1 MKRTLSVLL
10 VIMVSI
16 ATAVTLRAETDESK
30 PLSAKQWQRAIAIV
44 GQNAALDGRYGH
56 PESEFPEEYM
66 LDDLN
71 KVYKSSK
78 WKKVYEY
85 LKSKETEGGNIEKI
99 REIAK
104 EYTQPAGVVRKL
116 KEYIASHP
124 ESASNTPPASPAS
137 ASVDSEVPA
146 TQPVN
151 TATIDAAPEEEMP
164 ATDSIAIINATAG
177 GSTSESHGGWAMVLD
192 VILLLMS
199 AAALYFAWIT
209 KKENAELK
217 KELDYKT
224 NKLNSQFEK
233 FSKNITTDLNRVT
246 YLVNRRRPTDI
257 DFDGGEKDGTEV
269 AYNGPKRLFLTKPD
283 ANDYFIRT
291 TEVVE
296 IGNSIFE
303 LSTNDGVTG
312 TFKVIDNPEVH
323 QFALMMPT
331 ENLVRAC
338 TGKGIQI
345 SNGKTRIVTDREGTA
360 RLENCRWHVAV
371 KAIIHYEAETN
382 S

>member
-137 ASVDSEVPA
+137 APVDSEVPA

-217 KELDYKT
+217 KELGYKT

-360 RLENCRWHVAV
+360 RLENGRWHVAV
-371 KAIIHYEAETN
+371 KAIIHYEA
-382 S
+382 

>member
-137 ASVDSEVPA
+137 ALVDSEVPA

-269 AYNGPKRLFLTKPD
+269 AYNGPKRLYLTKPD

-360 RLENCRWHVAV
+360 RLENGRWHVAV
-371 KAIIHYEAETN
+371 KAIIHYEA
-382 S
+382 

>member
-1 MKRTLSVLL
+1 MKRALSVFL
-10 VIMVSI
+10 VIMVGI
-16 ATAVTLRAETDESK
+16 ATAVTLWAQTDESK
-30 PLSAKQWQRAIAIV
+30 PLSAKQWKRAIAIV
-44 GQNAALDGRYGH
+44 GQHAALDGRYGH
-56 PESEFPEEYM
+56 PESEFPAEYT

-85 LKSKETEGGNIEKI
+85 LKPKETEGGNIEKI

-116 KEYIASHP
+116 NDYIAAHP
-124 ESASNTPPASPAS
+124 ESAANTTPPSPS
-137 ASVDSEVPA
+137 PVDSEVPA

-151 TATIDAAPEEEMP
+151 TATINAAPEEAMP
-164 ATDSIAIINATAG
+164 ATDSIAIINATADG
-177 GSTSESHGGWAMVLD
+177 NASESHSGWSMVLD
-192 VILLLMS
+192 VILFLMS

-224 NKLNSQFEK
+224 DKLNSQFEK

-246 YLVNRRRPTDI
+246 YLVNRRRPVDI
-257 DFDGGEKDGTEV
+257 EFDGGEKEGGEV
-269 AYNGPKRLFLTKPD
+269 VYNGPKRLFLTKPD

-303 LSTNDGVTG
+303 LATNDGVTG

-360 RLENCRWHVAV
+360 RCENGRWHVAV
-371 KAIIHYEAETN
+371 KAIIHYEA
-382 S
+382 

>member
-116 KEYIASHP
+116 KEYRASHP

-137 ASVDSEVPA
+137 APVDSEVPA

-360 RLENCRWHVAV
+360 RLENGRWHVAV
-371 KAIIHYEAETN
+371 KAIIHYEA
-382 S
+382 

>member
-124 ESASNTPPASPAS
+124 ESASNTPPASAP
-137 ASVDSEVPA
+137 VDSEVPA

-269 AYNGPKRLFLTKPD
+269 AYNGPKRLYLTKPD

-360 RLENCRWHVAV
+360 RLENGRWHVAV
-371 KAIIHYEAETN
+371 KAIIHYEA
-382 S
+382 

>member
-137 ASVDSEVPA
+137 APVDSEVPA

-151 TATIDAAPEEEMP
+151 TATIDAAPEEDMP

-360 RLENCRWHVAV
+360 RLENGRWHVAV
-371 KAIIHYEAETN
+371 KAIIHYEA
-382 S
+382 

>member
-137 ASVDSEVPA
+137 APVDSEVPA

-360 RLENCRWHVAV
+360 RLENGRWHVAV
-371 KAIIHYEAETN
+371 KAIIHYEV
-382 S
+382 

>member
-164 ATDSIAIINATAG
+164 ATDAIAIINATAG

-269 AYNGPKRLFLTKPD
+269 AYNGPKRLYLTKPD

-360 RLENCRWHVAV
+360 RLENGRWHVAV
-371 KAIIHYEAETN
+371 KAIIHYEA
-382 S
+382 

>member
-137 ASVDSEVPA
+137 APVDSEVPA
-146 TQPVN
+146 TLPVN

-360 RLENCRWHVAV
+360 RLENGRWHVAV
-371 KAIIHYEAETN
+371 KAIIHYEA
-382 S
+382 

>member
-124 ESASNTPPASPAS
+124 ESASNTPPASPAP
-137 ASVDSEVPA
+137 VDSEVPA

-257 DFDGGEKDGTEV
+257 DFDGGEKDGAEA

-360 RLENCRWHVAV
+360 RLENGRWHVAV
-371 KAIIHYEAETN
+371 KAIIHYEA
-382 S
+382 

>member
-1 MKRTLSVLL
+1 MKRALSLFL
-10 VIMVSI
+10 VVMVSF
-16 ATAVTLRAETDESK
+16 ATAVTLLAQTDETK
-30 PLSAKQWQRAIAIV
+30 TLSAQQWKRGIAIV
-44 GQNAALDGRYGH
+44 GQHAALDGRYGH
-56 PESEFPEEYM
+56 PESEFPVEYT

-78 WKKVYEY
+78 WKKVYEF
-85 LKSKETEGGNIEKI
+85 LKTKENEGGNIEKI

-116 KEYIASHP
+116 NDYIQAHP
-124 ESASNTPPASPAS
+124 ESAGNAQPAVAED
-137 ASVDSEVPA
+137 AKGGDELPA
-146 TQPVN
+146 TMPVEQ
-151 TATIDAAPEEEMP
+151 ASIDAAPEETLP
-164 ATDSIAIINATAG
+164 ATDSIAVINASADG
-177 GSTSESHGGWAMVLD
+177 HKSESSSGWAVVLD
-192 VILLLMS
+192 VILFLMAS
-199 AAALYFAWIT
+199 AALYLAWIT
-209 KKENAELK
+209 KKENSELK

-224 NKLNSQFEK
+224 DKLNSQFEK

-246 YLVNRRRPTDI
+246 YMVNRRRPSDI
-257 DFDGGEKDGTEV
+257 EFEGDKDGGEVTSY
-269 AYNGPKRLFLTKPD
+269 AGPKRLFLTKPD
-283 ANDYFIRT
+283 ANEYFIRS

-303 LSTNDGVTG
+303 LTTNDGITG

-345 SNGKTRIVTDREGTA
+345 SNGKTRIITDREGTA
-360 RLENCRWHVAV
+360 RCDNGRWHVAV
-371 KAIIHYEAETN
+371 KAIIHYEA
-382 S
+382 

>member
-137 ASVDSEVPA
+137 APVDSEVPA

-257 DFDGGEKDGTEV
+257 DFDGGEKDDTEV

-360 RLENCRWHVAV
+360 RLENGRWHVAV
-371 KAIIHYEAETN
+371 KAIIHYEA
-382 S
+382 

>member
-85 LKSKETEGGNIEKI
+85 LKSKEPEGGNIEKI

-137 ASVDSEVPA
+137 APVDSEVPA

-360 RLENCRWHVAV
+360 RLENGRWHVAV
-371 KAIIHYEAETN
+371 KAIIHYEA
-382 S
+382 

>member
-137 ASVDSEVPA
+137 APVDSEVPA

-177 GSTSESHGGWAMVLD
+177 GSPSESHGGWAMVLD

-360 RLENCRWHVAV
+360 RLENGRWHVAV
-371 KAIIHYEAETN
+371 KAIIHYEA
-382 S
+382 

>member
-1 MKRTLSVLL
+1 MKRALSLFL
-10 VIMVSI
+10 VVMVSF
-16 ATAVTLRAETDESK
+16 ATAVTLLAQTDETK
-30 PLSAKQWQRAIAIV
+30 TLSAQQWKRGIAIV
-44 GQNAALDGRYGH
+44 GQHAALDGRYGH
-56 PESEFPEEYM
+56 PESEFPAEYT

-78 WKKVYEY
+78 WKKVYEF
-85 LKSKETEGGNIEKI
+85 LKTKENEGGNIEKI

-116 KEYIASHP
+116 NDYIQAHP
-124 ESASNTPPASPAS
+124 ESAGNAQPAVAED
-137 ASVDSEVPA
+137 AKGGDELPA
-146 TQPVN
+146 TMPVEQ
-151 TATIDAAPEEEMP
+151 ASIDAAPEETLP
-164 ATDSIAIINATAG
+164 ATDSIAVINASADGHKT
-177 GSTSESHGGWAMVLD
+177 ESSSGWSVVLD
-192 VILLLMS
+192 VILFLMAS
-199 AAALYFAWIT
+199 AALYLAWIT
-209 KKENAELK
+209 KKENSELK

-224 NKLNSQFEK
+224 DKLNSQFEK

-246 YLVNRRRPTDI
+246 YMVNRRRPSDI
-257 DFDGGEKDGTEV
+257 EFEGDKDGGEVTSY
-269 AYNGPKRLFLTKPD
+269 AGPKRLFLTKPD
-283 ANDYFIRT
+283 ANEYFIRS

-303 LSTNDGVTG
+303 LTTNDGITG

-345 SNGKTRIVTDREGTA
+345 SNGKTRIITDREGTA
-360 RLENCRWHVAV
+360 RCDNGRWHVAV
-371 KAIIHYEAETN
+371 KAIIHYEA
-382 S
+382 

>member
-124 ESASNTPPASPAS
+124 ESASNTPPASAP
-137 ASVDSEVPA
+137 VDSEVPA

-360 RLENCRWHVAV
+360 RLENGRWHVAV
-371 KAIIHYEAETN
+371 KAIIHYEV
-382 S
+382 

>member
-124 ESASNTPPASPAS
+124 ESASTTPPASPAS
-137 ASVDSEVPA
+137 ALVDSEVPA

-360 RLENCRWHVAV
+360 RLENGRWHVAV
-371 KAIIHYEAETN
+371 KAIIHYEA
-382 S
+382 

>member
-66 LDDLN
+66 IDDLN

-137 ASVDSEVPA
+137 APVDSEVPA

-331 ENLVRAC
+331 ENLVRAS

-360 RLENCRWHVAV
+360 RLENGRWHVAV
-371 KAIIHYEAETN
+371 KAIIHYEA
-382 S
+382 

>member
-137 ASVDSEVPA
+137 APVDSEVPA

-177 GSTSESHGGWAMVLD
+177 GSTSENHGGWAMVLD

-360 RLENCRWHVAV
+360 RLENGRWHVAV
-371 KAIIHYEAETN
+371 KAIIHYEA
-382 S
+382 

>member
-124 ESASNTPPASPAS
+124 ESASNTPPPSPAP
-137 ASVDSEVPA
+137 ADSEVPA

-257 DFDGGEKDGTEV
+257 DFDGGEKDGAEA
-269 AYNGPKRLFLTKPD
+269 AYNGPKRLYLTKPD

-360 RLENCRWHVAV
+360 RLENGRWHVAV
-371 KAIIHYEAETN
+371 KAIIHYEA
-382 S
+382 

>member
-137 ASVDSEVPA
+137 APVDSEVPA

-151 TATIDAAPEEEMP
+151 TATIDAAPDEEMP

-257 DFDGGEKDGTEV
+257 DFDGGEKDGTEA

-360 RLENCRWHVAV
+360 RLENGRWHVAV
-371 KAIIHYEAETN
+371 KAIIHYEA
-382 S
+382 

>member
-137 ASVDSEVPA
+137 APVDSEVPA

-177 GSTSESHGGWAMVLD
+177 GSTSESHGGWSMVLD

-312 TFKVIDNPEVH
+312 TFKVIDNSEVH

-360 RLENCRWHVAV
+360 RLENGRWHVAV
-371 KAIIHYEAETN
+371 KAIIHYEA
-382 S
+382 

>member
-146 TQPVN
+146 TPSVH

-360 RLENCRWHVAV
+360 RLENGRWHVAV
-371 KAIIHYEAETN
+371 KAIIHYEA
-382 S
+382 

>member
-124 ESASNTPPASPAS
+124 ESASNTPPASPAP
-137 ASVDSEVPA
+137 VDSEVPA

-360 RLENCRWHVAV
+360 RLENGRWHVAV
-371 KAIIHYEAETN
+371 KAIIHYEA
-382 S
+382 

>member
-137 ASVDSEVPA
+137 APVDSEVPA
-146 TQPVN
+146 TQPVNN

-360 RLENCRWHVAV
+360 RFENGRWHVAV
-371 KAIIHYEAETN
+371 KAIIHYEA
-382 S
+382 

>member
-137 ASVDSEVPA
+137 APVDSEVPA

-269 AYNGPKRLFLTKPD
+269 AYNGPKRLYLTKPD

-360 RLENCRWHVAV
+360 RLENGRWHVAV
-371 KAIIHYEAETN
+371 KAIIHYEA
-382 S
+382 

>member
-137 ASVDSEVPA
+137 APVDSEVPA

-151 TATIDAAPEEEMP
+151 TATIDAAPEAEMP

-360 RLENCRWHVAV
+360 RLENGRWHVAV
-371 KAIIHYEAETN
+371 KAIIHYEA
-382 S
+382 

>member
-137 ASVDSEVPA
+137 ASVDSKVPA

-269 AYNGPKRLFLTKPD
+269 AYNGPKRLYLTKPD

-360 RLENCRWHVAV
+360 RLENGRWHVAV
-371 KAIIHYEAETN
+371 KAIIHYEA
-382 S
+382 

>member
-85 LKSKETEGGNIEKI
+85 LKSKETEGGNIENI

-137 ASVDSEVPA
+137 APVDSEVPA

-269 AYNGPKRLFLTKPD
+269 AYNGTKRLYLTKPD

-360 RLENCRWHVAV
+360 RLENGRWHVAV
-371 KAIIHYEAETN
+371 KAIIHYEA
-382 S
+382 

>member
-124 ESASNTPPASPAS
+124 ESASNTPPVSPAS
-137 ASVDSEVPA
+137 APVDSEVPA

-360 RLENCRWHVAV
+360 RLENGRWHVAV
-371 KAIIHYEAETN
+371 KAIIHYEA
-382 S
+382 

>member
-124 ESASNTPPASPAS
+124 ESASNTPPPSPAP
-137 ASVDSEVPA
+137 ADSEVPA

-269 AYNGPKRLFLTKPD
+269 AYNGPKRLYLTKPD

-360 RLENCRWHVAV
+360 RLENGRWHVAV
-371 KAIIHYEAETN
+371 KAIIHYEA
-382 S
+382 

>member
-1 MKRTLSVLL
+1 YT
-10 VIMVSI
+10 
-16 ATAVTLRAETDESK
+16 
-30 PLSAKQWQRAIAIV
+30 
-44 GQNAALDGRYGH
+44 
-56 PESEFPEEYM
+56 

-78 WKKVYEY
+78 WKKVYEF
-85 LKSKETEGGNIEKI
+85 LKTKENEGGNIEKI

-116 KEYIASHP
+116 NDYIQAHP
-124 ESASNTPPASPAS
+124 ESAAKAQPAAPAEEK
-137 ASVDSEVPA
+137 ANEEMPA

-151 TATIDAAPEEEMP
+151 QASIDAAPEETLP
-164 ATDSIAIINATAG
+164 VTDSIAVINASADG
-177 GSTSESHGGWAMVLD
+177 HKSESSSGWAVVLD
-192 VILLLMS
+192 VILFLMS
-199 AAALYFAWIT
+199 GAALYFAWIT
-209 KKENAELK
+209 KKENTELK

-224 NKLNSQFEK
+224 DKLNSQFEK

-246 YLVNRRRPTDI
+246 YMVNRRRPSDI
-257 DFDGGEKDGTEV
+257 EFDGVDRESGEAV
-269 AYNGPKRLFLTKPD
+269 YSGPKRIFLTKPD
-283 ANDYFIRT
+283 ANDYFIRS

-303 LSTNDGVTG
+303 LTTNDGITG

-360 RLENCRWHVAV
+360 RCDNGRWHVAV
-371 KAIIHYEAETN
+371 KAIIHYEA
-382 S
+382 

>member
-85 LKSKETEGGNIEKI
+85 LKSRETEGGNIEKI

-137 ASVDSEVPA
+137 APVDSEVPA

-360 RLENCRWHVAV
+360 RLENGRWHVAV
-371 KAIIHYEAETN
+371 KAIIHYEA
-382 S
+382 

>member
-151 TATIDAAPEEEMP
+151 TATIDAAPEEDMP

-360 RLENCRWHVAV
+360 RLENGRWHVAV
-371 KAIIHYEAETN
+371 KAIIHYEA
-382 S
+382 

>member
-137 ASVDSEVPA
+137 ASVDSKVPA

-164 ATDSIAIINATAG
+164 ATYSIAIINATAG

-269 AYNGPKRLFLTKPD
+269 AYNGPKRLYLTKPD

-360 RLENCRWHVAV
+360 RLENGRWHVAV
-371 KAIIHYEAETN
+371 KAIIHYEA
-382 S
+382 

>member
-137 ASVDSEVPA
+137 APVDSEVPA

-257 DFDGGEKDGTEV
+257 GFDGGEKDGTEV

-360 RLENCRWHVAV
+360 RLENGRWHVAV
-371 KAIIHYEAETN
+371 KAIIHYEA
-382 S
+382 

>member
-124 ESASNTPPASPAS
+124 ESASNTPPASPAP
-137 ASVDSEVPA
+137 VDSEVPA

-257 DFDGGEKDGTEV
+257 DFDGGEKDGAEA
-269 AYNGPKRLFLTKPD
+269 AYNGPKRLYLTKPD

-360 RLENCRWHVAV
+360 RLENGRWHVAV
-371 KAIIHYEAETN
+371 KAIIHYEA
-382 S
+382 